1 MSAASPAPETQS
13 DPAAQVPVW
22 DVATRAFHW
31 CLVGLIISA
40 YVTRNY
46 VQDPTLYLHRLN
58 GYAILTLLLFR
69 LLWGMVGSSTS
80 RFAAFFPMPL
90 PAIRYAVS
98 LMKGRRLH
106 YLGHNPLGAVLIF
119 LMLLAVAAQ
128 ALTGLFTSD
137 DTLAQGPLYDH
148 VSEAV
153 SHKAGS
159 YHAKGFWIILG
170 LAALHIAANLIYQFV
185 FRDHLVTAMVHGRKP
200 ASTYVD
206 QQHARFAPISRAA
219 LCFLLSA
226 FVVGCGVILSGDSLL
241 H

>member
-1 MSAASPAPETQS
+1 MSAASSAPKMPS

-22 DVATRAFHW
+22 DGATRAFHW

-58 GYAILTLLLFR
+58 GYATLTLLLFR
-69 LLWGMVGSSTS
+69 LLWGLVGSSTS
-80 RFAAFFPMPL
+80 RFAAFFPLPL
-90 PAIRYAVS
+90 PALRYATA
-98 LMKGRRLH
+98 LIKGRRLH

-148 VSEAV
+148 VSDAV
-153 SHKAGS
+153 SHRAGS
-159 YHAKGFWIILG
+159 YHAKGFGIILG
-170 LAALHIAANLIYQFV
+170 LVGLHIVANLIYQFV
-185 FRDHLVTAMVHGRKP
+185 FRDRLVTAMITGHKP
-200 ASTYVD
+200 AATYVD
-206 QQHARFAPISRAA
+206 QQHARFAPVSRAA
-219 LCFLLSA
+219 ICFLLSA
-226 FVVGCGVILSGDSLL
+226 SVVSGGVILSGDSLL
-241 H
+241 R